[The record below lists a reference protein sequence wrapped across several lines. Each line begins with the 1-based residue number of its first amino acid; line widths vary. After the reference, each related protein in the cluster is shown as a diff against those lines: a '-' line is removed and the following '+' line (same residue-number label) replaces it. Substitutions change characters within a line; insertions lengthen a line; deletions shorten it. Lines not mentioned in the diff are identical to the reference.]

1 MTGIPEDLFTQIYR
15 RAPTEQDRARLLAV
29 KAGLGLS
36 PRDELWPVI
45 MVLDYYDRAIRSGR
59 IDTLRDVERVLDEL
73 KAIPKRAGPIAGAE
87 AQKAI
92 ARISTDASL
101 MIRANA
107 AAGSHKARA
116 RIIKHASEEIARTAA
131 QRSIT
136 TSDRISRRQFIVA
149 AIVGALIAVCLAGA
163 AAWGMYLF
171 LEARGLCA
179 EPPGRAR
186 DGSIV
191 CFVQQ

>member
-92 ARISTDASL
+92 ARI
-101 MIRANA
+101 
-107 AAGSHKARA
+107 
-116 RIIKHASEEIARTAA
+116 IKDASEEIARTAA

-149 AIVGALIAVCLAGA
+149 AIVGALLAVCLAGA

>member
-1 MTGIPEDLFTQIYR
+1 MTGFPEDLFTQIYR
-15 RAPTEQDRARLLAV
+15 RAPTEDDRARLMAV
-29 KAGLGLS
+29 KAALGLS
-36 PRDELWPVI
+36 SRDELWPVL
-45 MVLDYYDRAIRSGR
+45 MVLDHYDRAIRSGR
-59 IDTLRDVERVLDEL
+59 IATLREVDRVLDAL
-73 KAIPKRAGPIAGAE
+73 KSVPDRAGPIAAAE

-92 ARISTDASL
+92 AQLIERASDQ
-101 MIRANA
+101 
-107 AAGSHKARA
+107 
-116 RIIKHASEEIARTAA
+116 IARDAARKTMTTA
-131 QRSIT
+131 
-136 TSDRISRRQFIVA
+136 DRISRSQFIIA
-149 AIVGALIAVCLAGA
+149 AVVGALLAICLAGA

>member
-1 MTGIPEDLFTQIYR
+1 MSGIPDDLFTQIYR
-15 RAPTEQDRARLLAV
+15 RAPTEDDRARLMAV
-29 KAGLGLS
+29 KAALGLS
-36 PRDELWPVI
+36 PRDELWPVL
-45 MVLDYYDRAIRSGR
+45 MVLDHYDRAIRSGR
-59 IDTLRDVERVLDEL
+59 TATLREVDRVLDAL
-73 KAIPKRAGPIAGAE
+73 KSVPDRAGPIAAAE

-92 ARISTDASL
+92 ALQIERASDQ
-101 MIRANA
+101 
-107 AAGSHKARA
+107 
-116 RIIKHASEEIARTAA
+116 IARDAARKTMTTA
-131 QRSIT
+131 
-136 TSDRISRRQFIVA
+136 DRISRSQFIIA
-149 AIVGALIAVCLAGA
+149 AVVGALLAVCLAGA

>member
-1 MTGIPEDLFTQIYR
+1 MTDIPEDLFTLIYR

-36 PRDELWPVI
+36 SRDELWPVL
-45 MVLDYYDRAIRSGR
+45 MVLDYYERAIRSGR

-73 KAIPKRAGPIAGAE
+73 KAIPERAGPIATAE

-92 ARISTDASL
+92 ARIIKDAS
-101 MIRANA
+101 
-107 AAGSHKARA
+107 K
-116 RIIKHASEEIARTAA
+116 EIARTAA

-136 TSDRISRRQFIVA
+136 TADRISRRQLIVA
-149 AIVGALIAVCLAGA
+149 ALVGALSAACLAVA
-163 AAWGMYLF
+163 AAWGTYIVLD
-171 LEARGLCA
+171 ARGICA

-191 CFVQQ
+191 CFVER

>member
-1 MTGIPEDLFTQIYR
+1 MTGFPEDLFAQIYR
-15 RAPTEQDRARLLAV
+15 RAPTEDDRARLMAI
-29 KAGLGLS
+29 KAALGLS

-45 MVLDYYDRAIRSGR
+45 LVLDHFDRAIRSGR
-59 IDTLRDVERVLDEL
+59 AATLREVDRVLDAL
-73 KAIPKRAGPIAGAE
+73 KSVPDRAGPIAAAE

-92 ARISTDASL
+92 AQLIERASDQ
-101 MIRANA
+101 
-107 AAGSHKARA
+107 
-116 RIIKHASEEIARTAA
+116 IARDAA
-131 QRSIT
+131 QKSIT
-136 TSDRISRRQFIVA
+136 TADRISRRQFIVA
-149 AIVGALIAVCLAGA
+149 AMVGALLAVCLTGA

-179 EPPGRAR
+179 EPPGPAR

>member
-1 MTGIPEDLFTQIYR
+1 MTSFPEDLFTQIYR
-15 RAPTEQDRARLLAV
+15 RALTDDDRARLMAV

-45 MVLDYYDRAIRSGR
+45 LVLDHYDRAIRSGR
-59 IDTLRDVERVLDEL
+59 AATLRDVERVLDAL
-73 KAIPKRAGPIAGAE
+73 KSVPERAGPIAVAE

-92 ARISTDASL
+92 ARIIDEASDK
-101 MIRANA
+101 I
-107 AAGSHKARA
+107 ARA
-116 RIIKHASEEIARTAA
+116 STQK
-131 QRSIT
+131 SIT
-136 TSDRISRRQFIVA
+136 TADRISRRQFIVA
-149 AIVGALIAVCLAGA
+149 ALIGAISAACLAVA
-163 AAWGMYLF
+163 AAWGMYLV

-191 CFVQQ
+191 CFVQR

>member
-15 RAPTEQDRARLLAV
+15 RAPTEDDRARLMAV
-29 KAGLGLS
+29 KAALGLS
-36 PRDELWPVI
+36 SRDELWPVL
-45 MVLDYYDRAIRSGR
+45 MVLDHYDRAIRSGR
-59 IDTLRDVERVLDEL
+59 TATLREVDRVLDAL
-73 KAIPKRAGPIAGAE
+73 KSVPDRAGPIAAAE

-92 ARISTDASL
+92 ARLIEQASDQ
-101 MIRANA
+101 
-107 AAGSHKARA
+107 
-116 RIIKHASEEIARTAA
+116 IARDAA
-131 QRSIT
+131 QKSIT
-136 TSDRISRRQFIVA
+136 MADRISRRQFIVA
-149 AIVGALIAVCLAGA
+149 AIVGALLAVCLAGA

>member
-1 MTGIPEDLFTQIYR
+1 MTGFPEDLFTQIYR

-45 MVLDYYDRAIRSGR
+45 LMLDHHVRAIQEGR
-59 IDTLRDVERVLDEL
+59 AATLRDVERVLDAL
-73 KAIPKRAGPIAGAE
+73 KSVPDRAGLIAVAE

-92 ARISTDASL
+92 ARIIGEASDK
-101 MIRANA
+101 IARNA
-107 AAGSHKARA
+107 AQK
-116 RIIKHASEEIARTAA
+116 
-131 QRSIT
+131 SIT
-136 TSDRISRRQFIVA
+136 TADRISRRQFIVA
-149 AIVGALIAVCLAGA
+149 AVAGALIAVCLAGA

-179 EPPGRAR
+179 EPPFLTGDGRV
-186 DGSIV
+186 G
-191 CFVQQ
+191 CFVHR

>member
-1 MTGIPEDLFTQIYR
+1 MTGFPEDLFTQIYR
-15 RAPTEQDRARLLAV
+15 RAPTEDDRARLMAV
-29 KAGLGLS
+29 KAALGLS
-36 PRDELWPVI
+36 SRDELWPVL
-45 MVLDYYDRAIRSGR
+45 MVLDHYDRAIRSGR
-59 IDTLRDVERVLDEL
+59 IATLREVDRVLDAL
-73 KAIPKRAGPIAGAE
+73 KSVPDRAGPIAAAE

-92 ARISTDASL
+92 AQLIERASDQ
-101 MIRANA
+101 
-107 AAGSHKARA
+107 
-116 RIIKHASEEIARTAA
+116 IARDAARKTMTTA
-131 QRSIT
+131 
-136 TSDRISRRQFIVA
+136 DRISRSQFIIA
-149 AIVGALIAVCLAGA
+149 AVVGALLAVCLAGA